1 MNQYVRQV
9 LTTLDP
15 AIRKTTHKIEVDSP
29 DTLLVDSYPGAI
41 AQILS
46 NFVTNSLLHGFESH
60 ENGVMKI
67 SLRKENDQVVLLYSD
82 NGRGIPSE
90 NLSRIYDPFFTT
102 NRAGGGSGLGLQI
115 VHNLVLRL
123 LGGDIKV
130 TSTLGEG
137 ALFTI
142 SFPAFSGD

>member
-1 MNQYVRQV
+1 
-9 LTTLDP
+9 
-15 AIRKTTHKIEVDSP
+15 
-29 DTLLVDSYPGAI
+29 
-41 AQILS
+41 
-46 NFVTNSLLHGFESH
+46 
-60 ENGVMKI
+60 MKI